1 MHEFWRKEY
10 IMLKI
15 KIPFLLLL
23 IITMLAF
30 ANLISAD
37 KPTGPFKVKLEI
49 SKLPML
55 NEEVALICTVTSTEN
70 VDSVEVS
77 FWFSDTT
84 MVKVVKGNRKQY
96 TKFKKDETKEFRLV
110 VSFPKEG
117 AFGIVAGATRFFRGF
132 GAEGNKARLYIK
144 TYENKKAV
152 LLESLPWKLPDNVRF
167 PGRPGLRDSIAA
179 WACSLKV
186 KEK

>member
-1 MHEFWRKEY
+1 
-10 IMLKI
+10 MLRI
-15 KIPFLLLL
+15 KILSLFILGL
-23 IITMLAF
+23 IVLVLSSFT
-30 ANLISAD
+30 SAD

-55 NEEVALICTVTSTEN
+55 NEEVALICTVTSTED

-77 FWFSDTT
+77 FWFSDTA
-84 MVKVVKGNRKQY
+84 MIKVVKGDRKQY
-96 TKFKKDETKEFRLV
+96 TKFKTDEAKEFRLI

-117 AFGIVAGATRFFRGF
+117 AFGIVAGATRFYRGF
-132 GAEGNKARLYIK
+132 GAEGNKARLYVK
-144 TYENKKAV
+144 TYKNKKAV

-179 WACSLKV
+179 WACSLKI

>member
-1 MHEFWRKEY
+1 
-10 IMLKI
+10 MLKI
-15 KIPFLLLL
+15 KILSLLIVGGVVLLLTGL
-23 IITMLAF
+23 TP
-30 ANLISAD
+30 AD

-70 VDSVEVS
+70 VDSAVVG

-84 MVKVVKGNRKQY
+84 MVKVIEGNKSQY
-96 TKFKKDETKEFRLV
+96 CKFKKDETKEIKLTI
-110 VSFPKEG
+110 SFQKEG
-117 AFGIVAGATRFFRGF
+117 AFEIAAVVQRFFR
-132 GAEGNKARLYIK
+132 EGGGDRNASELFIK
-144 TYENKKAV
+144 TYKDKKAV
-152 LLESLPWKLPDNVRF
+152 LLESLPWKLPDKVIF

-179 WACSLKV
+179 KACSLKI